1 MPLKRLLPVH
11 LTYFTTVVEEEG
23 KVQNFADVYGLDSK
37 IGAALFGKGVKL
49 KAPTVE
55 ADAQESPRKSS
66 WRAAEHTGSV
76 AELISGLFGN

>member
-55 ADAQESPRKSS
+55 ADAQEIHGSQAGEQPNTPGASP
-66 WRAAEHTGSV
+66 
-76 AELISGLFGN
+76 N

>member
-1 MPLKRLLPVH
+1 MH
-11 LTYFTTVVEEEG
+11 LTYFTTVVDEEG

-55 ADAQESPRKSS
+55 PDAQSPRKSS

-76 AELISGLFGN
+76 ADSISGLFGN